1 MKNTLGMFTAHVSLL
16 AFVNSFKEAFL
27 EYRRLSGGRPALQR
41 HQLEHFVHPFAHSC
55 GPNKAAVLSGIAL
68 YHVIFAVLLECFFS
82 IYFIQ
87 SLVIYYLPDNSTP
100 IKIYEFVL
108 KPILDYVSV
117 YEASHEPYI
126 LPLNLAIAPH
136 NNNKT
141 GHISPFL
148 C

>member
-1 MKNTLGMFTAHVSLL
+1 MWYIHCSCFCASQYQGGFPCVQAAFRRQASPPTAPARSLY
-16 AFVNSFKEAFL
+16 APFARSKAAA
-27 EYRRLSGGRPALQR
+27 LSG
-41 HQLEHFVHPFAHSC
+41 V
-55 GPNKAAVLSGIAL
+55 AL
-68 YHVIFAVLLECFFS
+68 YHILLAVLLECFFS
-82 IYFIQ
+82 ISFIQ
-87 SLVIYYLPDNSTP
+87 SLVIYYKPDNSTP

-126 LPLNLAIAPH
+126 LQLTLAIAPH

>member
-1 MKNTLGMFTAHVSLL
+1 MKSRPGTFTAHVSLL
-16 AFVNSFKEAFL
+16 LSIKEASSA
-27 EYRRLSGGRPALQR
+27 YGQLSGGRPALQR
-41 HQLEHFVHPFAHSC
+41 HRLARFGRPFARS
-55 GPNKAAVLSGIAL
+55 KAAALSGVAR
-68 YHVIFAVLLECFFS
+68 YHVLFAVLLECFFS

-87 SLVIYYLPDNSTP
+87 SLVIYYKPDNSTP

-126 LPLNLAIAPH
+126 LQLTLAIAPH

>member
-1 MKNTLGMFTAHVSLL
+1 MC
-16 AFVNSFKEAFL
+16 
-27 EYRRLSGGRPALQR
+27 
-41 HQLEHFVHPFAHSC
+41 PFAHSS
-55 GPNKAAVLSGIAL
+55 GLNKAAVLSGIAP

-82 IYFIQ
+82 IFFIQ
-87 SLVIYYLPDNSTP
+87 ILVIYYLPYNSTP

-126 LPLNLAIAPH
+126 LQLNLAIAPH

-148 C
+148 S

>member
-1 MKNTLGMFTAHVSLL
+1 MSLFGFTDMDQI
-16 AFVNSFKEAFL
+16 
-27 EYRRLSGGRPALQR
+27 G
-41 HQLEHFVHPFAHSC
+41 
-55 GPNKAAVLSGIAL
+55 
-68 YHVIFAVLLECFFS
+68 
-82 IYFIQ
+82 
-87 SLVIYYLPDNSTP
+87 

-126 LPLNLAIAPH
+126 LLLNLAIAPH

-141 GHISPFL
+141 DYISPFL